1 MMDIDKIF
9 NTIIKTGLCC
19 YGFKTFRVFI
29 CISDFFPGTGDYED
43 DVKVCND
50 KEQKSYCI
58 WFEDCINKGMICAG
72 GGYFNTL
79 NEAVYKAENSSG
91 FEKWID

>member
-29 CISDFFPGTGDYED
+29 CIS
-43 DVKVCND
+43 
-50 KEQKSYCI
+50 
-58 WFEDCINKGMICAG
+58 
-72 GGYFNTL
+72 
-79 NEAVYKAENSSG
+79 VYKAENSSG